1 MKHNNDFRHDLE
13 VGQKGE
19 KLLEDMIEGDKIE
32 VKSEQTKMS
41 KNWMTTGNCFVEYE
55 SRDKISGLAHTESKW
70 WAINFMDGDELCFSA
85 FLPVDR
91 MKKIGRKFYKEK
103 GYVQGGDNN
112 TSKGVLVP
120 ISALFDPK
128 SHLDKEK
135 EKPLTEEEKVFAWG
149 QSVIDECE
157 KNEREYSYLMKKVK
171 KNG

>member
-103 GYVQGGDNN
+103 DMCKVVITTHLKEYWFLYRPYL
-112 TSKGVLVP
+112 T
-120 ISALFDPK
+120 PK
-128 SHLDKEK
+128 
-135 EKPLTEEEKVFAWG
+135 
-149 QSVIDECE
+149 VI
-157 KNEREYSYLMKKVK
+157 
-171 KNG
+171 